1 LLGIGVAVYK
11 YRFQAFTLGLIVV
24 GTGAPAWA
32 APTPAGTVIS
42 NTAKATYDLPNGGS
56 GTSDSN
62 TVTLQVDEVLD
73 VAVASLNSG
82 DVTVTP
88 GATSQ
93 VLTFKITNA
102 GNGQEAFKL
111 AASDNIA
118 GDDFDPATTSI
129 VIDSNGND
137 TYDPGVDT
145 VYVAGTNDP
154 SLAPGASVAVFLLS
168 TIPAGSTNGQRGE
181 ADLVATS
188 VTGSGTA
195 GTVFSGKGTGGSDA
209 VVGSTTASASTSG
222 FYVVAAASVSLVKSA
237 TVADPFGGTSHIP
250 GSTITYTIV
259 ATVSGS
265 GSLSNLTIT
274 DAVPVGTT
282 YEPGTL
288 TLGGTALSDAA
299 DSDAGEVVAGA
310 MTTRLTTVAAGSS
323 RTVTFKV
330 KVN

>member
-1 LLGIGVAVYK
+1 MDKFRYRALG
-11 YRFQAFTLGLIVV
+11 LGLIISAT
-24 GTGAPAWA
+24 GTSAWA
-32 APTPAGTVIS
+32 ASTPAGTMIS

-62 TVTLQVDEVLD
+62 TVTFEVDEVLD

-93 VLTFKITNA
+93 VLAFKVTNA

-111 AASDNIA
+111 TARDNLT
-118 GDDFDPATTSI
+118 GDDFDPTTTSI

-145 VYVAGTNDP
+145 VYVAGTNEP
-154 SLAPGASVAVFLLS
+154 NLAPGAAVAVFLLS
-168 TIPAGSTNGQRGE
+168 TIPAGSTNGQRGQ

-195 GTVFSGKGTGGSDA
+195 GTVFSGKGTGASDA
-209 VVGSTTASASTSG
+209 VVGSTTASASASG
-222 FYVVAAASVSLVKSA
+222 FYAVSAASVSLVKSA
-237 TVADPFGGTSHIP
+237 TVADPFGGTSHVP

-265 GSLSNLTIT
+265 GSLSNLTVS
-274 DAVPVGTT
+274 DVVPTGTT

-288 TLGGTALSDAA
+288 TLGGTALTDVA
-299 DSDAGEVVAGA
+299 DSDSGEVVAGT
-310 MTTRLTTVAAGSS
+310 MTTRLATVAAGSS
-323 RTVTFKV
+323 RTITFKV

>member
-1 LLGIGVAVYK
+1 MDKFRYRALG
-11 YRFQAFTLGLIVV
+11 LGLIISAT
-24 GTGAPAWA
+24 GTPAWA
-32 APTPAGTVIS
+32 ASTPAGTMIS

-62 TVTLQVDEVLD
+62 TVTFEVDEILD

-93 VLTFKITNA
+93 VLAFKVTNA

-111 AASDNIA
+111 AARDNLA
-118 GDDFDPATTSI
+118 GDDFDPTTTSI

-145 VYVAGTNDP
+145 VYVAGSNEP
-154 SLAPGASVAVFLLS
+154 NLAPGAAVAVFVLS
-168 TIPAGSTNGQRGE
+168 TIPAGSTNGQRGQ

-188 VTGSGTA
+188 VTGNGTA
-195 GTVFSGKGTGGSDA
+195 GTVFSGKGTSGSDA
-209 VVGSTTASASTSG
+209 VVGSTTASASASG
-222 FYVVAAASVSLVKSA
+222 FYAVSAASVGLVKSA
-237 TVADPFGGTSHIP
+237 TVADPFGGTSHVP

-265 GSLSNLTIT
+265 GSLSNLTVS
-274 DAVPVGTT
+274 DLVPPGTT

-288 TLGGTALSDAA
+288 TLGGTALTDAA
-299 DSDAGEVVAGA
+299 DSDSGEVVAGT
-310 MTTRLTTVAAGSS
+310 MTTRLATVAAGSS
-323 RTVTFKV
+323 RTITFKV

>member
-1 LLGIGVAVYK
+1 MDKFRYRALG
-11 YRFQAFTLGLIVV
+11 LGLIISAT
-24 GTGAPAWA
+24 GTSAWA
-32 APTPAGTVIS
+32 ASTPAGTMIS

-56 GTSDSN
+56 GSSDSN
-62 TVTLQVDEVLD
+62 TVTFEVDEVLD

-93 VLTFKITNA
+93 VLAFKVTNA

-111 AASDNIA
+111 AARDNLT
-118 GDDFDPATTSI
+118 GDDFDPTTTSI

-145 VYVAGTNDP
+145 VYVAGTNEP
-154 SLAPGASVAVFLLS
+154 NLAPGAAVAVFLLS
-168 TIPAGSTNGQRGE
+168 TIPAGSTNGQRGQ

-209 VVGSTTASASTSG
+209 VVGSTTASASASG
-222 FYVVAAASVSLVKSA
+222 FYAVSAASVSLVKSA
-237 TVADPFGGTSHIP
+237 TVADPFGGTSHVP

-265 GSLSNLTIT
+265 GSLSNLTVS
-274 DAVPVGTT
+274 DVVPTGTT
-282 YEPGTL
+282 YDPGTL
-288 TLGGTALSDAA
+288 TLGGTALTDAA
-299 DSDAGEVVAGA
+299 DSDPGEVVAGT
-310 MTTRLTTVAAGSS
+310 MTTRLATVAAGSS
-323 RTVTFKV
+323 RTITFKV

>member
-1 LLGIGVAVYK
+1 MAWDVDKLS
-11 YRFQAFTLGLIVV
+11 YRTLGLGLIISAA
-24 GTGAPAWA
+24 GTPAWA
-32 APTPAGTVIS
+32 APTPAGTMIS

-62 TVTLQVDEVLD
+62 TVTFEVDEVLD

-93 VLTFKITNA
+93 VLSFKVTNA

-111 AASDNIA
+111 AARDNLS
-118 GDDFDPATTSI
+118 GDDFDPTTTSI

-145 VYVAGTNDP
+145 VYVAGTNEP

-168 TIPAGSTNGQRGE
+168 TIPAGSTNGQRGQ

-188 VTGSGTA
+188 LTGSGTA
-195 GTVFSGKGTGGSDA
+195 GTIFSGKGTGGSDA
-209 VVGSTTASASTSG
+209 VVGSTTASALASG
-222 FYVVAAASVSLVKSA
+222 FYAVSAASVSLVKSA
-237 TVADPFGGTSHIP
+237 AVLDPFGGTSHIP

-265 GSLSNLTIT
+265 GSLSNLTVS
-274 DAVPVGTT
+274 DVVPAGTT
-282 YEPGTL
+282 YQPGTL
-288 TLGGTALSDAA
+288 TLGGAALSDAA
-299 DSDAGEVVAGA
+299 DSDAGEVVAGTV
-310 MTTRLTTVAAGSS
+310 TTRLATVAAGSS

>member
-1 LLGIGVAVYK
+1 MDKFRYRALG
-11 YRFQAFTLGLIVV
+11 LGLIISAT
-24 GTGAPAWA
+24 GTSAGAA
-32 APTPAGTVIS
+32 ATPAGTMIS

-62 TVTLQVDEVLD
+62 TVTFEVDEVLD

-93 VLTFKITNA
+93 VLAFKITNA

-111 AASDNIA
+111 AARDNLA
-118 GDDFDPATTSI
+118 GDDFDPTTTSI

-145 VYVAGTNDP
+145 VYVAGTNEP
-154 SLAPGASVAVFLLS
+154 NLAPGAAIAVFLLS
-168 TIPAGSTNGQRGE
+168 TIPAGSTNGQRGQ

-209 VVGSTTASASTSG
+209 VVGSTTASASASG
-222 FYVVAAASVSLVKSA
+222 FYAVSAASVSLVKSA
-237 TVADPFGGTSHIP
+237 TVADPFGGTSHVP

-265 GSLSNLTIT
+265 GSLSNLTVS
-274 DAVPVGTT
+274 DVVPAGTT

-288 TLGGTALSDAA
+288 TLGGTALTDAA
-299 DSDAGEVVAGA
+299 DSDSGEVVSGT
-310 MTTRLTTVAAGSS
+310 MTTRLAAVTAGSS
-323 RTVTFKV
+323 RTITFKV

>member
-1 LLGIGVAVYK
+1 MDKFRYRALG
-11 YRFQAFTLGLIVV
+11 LGLIISAT
-24 GTGAPAWA
+24 GTSAWA
-32 APTPAGTVIS
+32 ASTPAGTMIS

-56 GTSDSN
+56 GSSDSN
-62 TVTLQVDEVLD
+62 TVTFEVDEVLD

-88 GATSQ
+88 AATSQ
-93 VLTFKITNA
+93 VLAFKVTNA

-111 AASDNIA
+111 AARDNLT
-118 GDDFDPATTSI
+118 GDDFDPTTTSI

-145 VYVAGTNDP
+145 VYVAGTNEP
-154 SLAPGASVAVFLLS
+154 NLAPGAAVAVFLLS
-168 TIPAGSTNGQRGE
+168 TIPAGSTNGQRGQ

-209 VVGSTTASASTSG
+209 VVGSTTASASATG
-222 FYVVAAASVSLVKSA
+222 FYAVSAASVSLVKSA
-237 TVADPFGGTSHIP
+237 TVADPFGGTNHVP

-265 GSLSNLTIT
+265 GSLSNLTVS
-274 DAVPVGTT
+274 DVVPTGTT

-288 TLGGTALSDAA
+288 TLGGTALTDAA
-299 DSDAGEVVAGA
+299 DSDSGEVVAGT
-310 MTTRLTTVAAGSS
+310 MTTRLATVAAGSS
-323 RTVTFKV
+323 RTITFKV